1 MEFREPT
8 ESAAQLRQGLPDESG
23 NAANLENLR
32 QEGGDL
38 LAAADEA
45 IRAALSGNSLD
56 FLAHVRQTGGQ

>member
-8 ESAAQLRQGLPDESG
+8 DPTTQLRQGIPGEG
-23 NAANLENLR
+23 AAAASRENLR

-38 LAAADEA
+38 LAAADDA

-56 FLAHVRQTGGQ
+56 FLNNVRQTGGQ